1 MLSQHPPNISSHSKV
16 CWMYLLL
23 DVAVVFLVKVV
34 FFFETSESKSWM
46 KISWIGDSSPIVK
59 CLIPW
64 FLATSHIFL
73 SEKPIKIIKKT
84 LFWAQITIIPKPEVR
99 TLKEHIFRRM
109 SLTTPSHFLLVGYRV
124 AEVAQ
129 ERKSYT
135 TRAFSLKKNDGF
147 QSVKLQ
153 GFWMMAK
160 STNPP

>member
-1 MLSQHPPNISSHSKV
+1 
-16 CWMYLLL
+16 
-23 DVAVVFLVKVV
+23 
-34 FFFETSESKSWM
+34 
-46 KISWIGDSSPIVK
+46 
-59 CLIPW
+59 
-64 FLATSHIFL
+64 
-73 SEKPIKIIKKT
+73 
-84 LFWAQITIIPKPEVR
+84 
-99 TLKEHIFRRM
+99 M

-160 STNPP
+160 STNPPLTIPNIPVQPHPRKSAGHDDQGLWRHRWFPGKYGPAIAIEAFFRKGGSSAREGWLISHNWKSTKSRRSASYSQIEPPKKRSFRVKIWKLKPSPFRKSSGRKFH